1 MFLRRLRKSKYLRVV
16 NLLGLSVIFSCLL
29 LSFAYIKKE
38 LSYDRFHS
46 SADRIVRFSVQ
57 NDNEPVDGRIFGMTK
72 SSPVITDVPAIED
85 AVFLQ
90 YVNTGLIEYAGKS
103 EIINDFYLVTSN
115 FFEVF
120 DFRLLE
126 GDKNTVIDAPGKIAI
141 SKKYARRLFG
151 EESPI
156 GKEIKISGRKFS
168 NASNLSLFINGVFE
182 DFPENSHFHTDL
194 VVHLPENDRWWTY
207 VYLLLHPG
215 TDMNELKTS
224 VATKMDEQY
233 KDAPQKISPY
243 IMPLT
248 DIHLYSR
255 VLRELEP
262 NGNINYIYL
271 IAGANLLLLVIV
283 LFNLWLNAGLIFSFN
298 GKYYQLLRLNGA
310 SSSVVVKDE
319 SLLALVLGLV
329 SILLGG
335 LVSLFVFPQIH
346 LFSVLTIT
354 EVFLV
359 VALFLVLV
367 VGVSLFPVITGL
379 SATMF
384 RGFQNEIK
392 PSNFTLDKVKY
403 LLIAQYGIVV
413 FIVILSFG
421 ITRQIDRI
429 KTSQVGGHQDS
440 VLVMKEQPNIIV
452 DRYEVLKAELLKHPE
467 IKMVTSAM
475 QLPGSAIRDGI
486 RVRTEDQEEIPRRMP
501 ILVVGNDFLPFFNI
515 KPIAGTVFRETRR
528 TLKEEETAFFDML
541 DGKPVSSITEEYVI
555 NRKAVQALGYEN
567 PEEAVGKRLYLDGS
581 GNGVDYIK
589 EGTIVGVTE
598 DFNYTTSF
606 EESIPLIVLQR
617 KMFQQCFMIQLSP
630 DKKEQAIQTFN
641 TVWNQINP
649 DYPADYVFLQDI
661 YGQLYYNELNAE
673 MLTRIFSL
681 LCLIIANLGL
691 IIIMAFVIKR
701 KTKEIG
707 IRKVNGATPGD
718 IIRMLNSRFVVWIG
732 VAFVIAVP
740 VSWYV
745 MNYWLQNFAH
755 KTSLDWW
762 IFALSGLLV
771 LLISVTS
778 VSWQSWY
785 AANQDPVKALKT
797 E

>member
-1 MFLRRLRKSKYLRVV
+1 MFLRRLKKSKYLRVV
-16 NLLGLSVIFSCLL
+16 NLLGLSVVFSCLL

-46 SADRIVRFSVQ
+46 KAERIVRLSMQTGDVI
-57 NDNEPVDGRIFGMTK
+57 DGRIYGMMK
-72 SSPVITDVPAIED
+72 SSPVVADIPAIED
-85 AVFLQ
+85 VVLMQ
-90 YVNTGLIEYAGKS
+90 YVNTGLIEYTGKS
-103 EIINDFYLVTSN
+103 EIINDFYLATPN

-126 GDKNTVIDAPGKIAI
+126 GDKHTVIDAPGKIAI
-141 SKKYARRLFG
+141 SQKYARQLFG

-168 NASNLSLFINGVFE
+168 NSSNLSLFINGVFE

-194 VVHLPENDRWWTY
+194 IVHLPENEQWWAY

-215 TDMNELKTS
+215 TDMNDLKTS
-224 VATKMDEQY
+224 VATKMDEEY
-233 KDAPQKISPY
+233 KDNSQKVSPY

-248 DIHLYSR
+248 DIHLHSR

-298 GKYYQLLRLNGA
+298 RKYYQLLRLNGA
-310 SSSVVVKDE
+310 SSSIVVKDE

-329 SILLGG
+329 SVLLGS
-335 LVSLFVFPQIH
+335 LVSFFIFPQIH
-346 LFSVLTIT
+346 WLSVLTVA
-354 EVFLV
+354 ELFLM
-359 VALFLVLV
+359 VALFLALV

-379 SATMF
+379 SATLF
-384 RGFQNEIK
+384 KGFQNEIK
-392 PSNFTLDKVKY
+392 SSNFTLNKVKY

-440 VLVMKEQPNIIV
+440 VLVMKEQPSIIV
-452 DRYEVLKAELLKHPE
+452 DRYELLKAELLKHPE

-486 RVRTEDQEEIPRRMP
+486 SVRTEGNEEEEARYIP
-501 ILVVGNDFLPFFNI
+501 ILAVGNDFLSFFNI
-515 KPIAGTVFRETRR
+515 KPIAGTVFRETKR

-541 DGKPVSSITEEYVI
+541 EGKPLPSITEEYVI
-555 NRKAVQALGYEN
+555 NRKAVQALGYKN
-567 PEEAVGKRLYLDGS
+567 PEDAIGKQLHLEGHGS
-581 GNGVDYIK
+581 GVDYIK
-589 EGTIVGVTE
+589 KGTIVGVTD

-630 DKKEQAIQTFN
+630 DEDQALRTFN
-641 TVWNQINP
+641 AVWNQVNP

-661 YGQLYYNELNAE
+661 YGELYYNELNAE
-673 MLTRIFSL
+673 MLTRVFSL

-718 IIRMLNSRFVVWIG
+718 IVRMLNSRFMLWIG
-732 VAFVIAVP
+732 IAFVIAVP
-740 VSWYV
+740 ISYSV

-771 LLISVTS
+771 LLLSAAS

-785 AANQDPVKALKT
+785 AANQNPVKALKT